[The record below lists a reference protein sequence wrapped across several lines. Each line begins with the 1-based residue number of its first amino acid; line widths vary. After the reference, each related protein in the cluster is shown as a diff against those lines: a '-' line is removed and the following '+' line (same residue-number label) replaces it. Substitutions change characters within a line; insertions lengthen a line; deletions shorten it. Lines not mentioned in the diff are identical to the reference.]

1 MTMTAS
7 ASQQATTNTST
18 IAPAAPIDP
27 APADATSMDP
37 THRHVM
43 IAEAAFFIAQ
53 SRGFAPSQEF
63 DDWLAAEREIE
74 QQLSSPDH

>member
-1 MTMTAS
+1 
-7 ASQQATTNTST
+7 
-18 IAPAAPIDP
+18 
-27 APADATSMDP
+27 
-37 THRHVM
+37 M

-53 SRGFAPSQEF
+53 ARGFAPSQEF